1 MILSIIFKQQSTKLF
16 QRIVVTMTTKTCR
29 TIDYFAHKKTIYSSY
44 SIPVSDMNFL
54 LPDCFT
60 KYLISI
66 HTLSFVLVNMIET
79 IQDIFWWN
87 TYKENMISSNIIH
100 TKYFERRNMFV
111 WTREIQNLLYIT
123 LAHLSL
129 SSNGSHCSRSF

>member
-16 QRIVVTMTTKTCR
+16 QRIAVTMTTKICR
-29 TIDYFAHKKTIYSSY
+29 TMDNFARKKTISLSY
-44 SIPVSDMNFL
+44 RIPVSDMNFL
-54 LPDCFT
+54 LHDCFT
-60 KYLISI
+60 KII
-66 HTLSFVLVNMIET
+66 LVNMIET
-79 IQDIFWWN
+79 IQDRFWWN